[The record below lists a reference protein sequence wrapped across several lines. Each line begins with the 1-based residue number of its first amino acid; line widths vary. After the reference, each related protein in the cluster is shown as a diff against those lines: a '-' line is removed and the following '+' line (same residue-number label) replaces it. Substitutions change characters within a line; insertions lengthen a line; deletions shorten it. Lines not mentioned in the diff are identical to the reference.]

1 MAQPSERVQ
10 EMMRKFEE
18 QAAQAGRLR
27 ERMQEI
33 RGTARSADGSVSVTV
48 APSGAVLD
56 LQLTAAATRQPHSSL
71 QQSIMTAIREATQ
84 DAAQQM
90 DETVTPVLGDRAEQF
105 KSAFNAHTP
114 AAPTAPPAPPRAD
127 DDDDFSDGSFLR

>member
-33 RGTARSADGSVSVTV
+33 KGRARSADGSVSVTV

-105 KSAFNAHTP
+105 KSAFNAHSP
-114 AAPTAPPAPPRAD
+114 APPPAPRHAD